1 MKYCSFFM
9 ILIVSIILPSKNESE
24 GFILRDWLY
33 NCLMNRK
40 MTTTSTISTSNSLTG
55 TTISPK
61 IAAFR
66 IRNSVAPFTPS
77 TTNDDDS
84 DDVYVYYDHLDSDYG
99 SSDESDDDRGL

>member
-77 TTNDDDS
+77 TTNVIMAAVMNLTTIADCKPRTPLAKLS
-84 DDVYVYYDHLDSDYG
+84 
-99 SSDESDDDRGL
+99 